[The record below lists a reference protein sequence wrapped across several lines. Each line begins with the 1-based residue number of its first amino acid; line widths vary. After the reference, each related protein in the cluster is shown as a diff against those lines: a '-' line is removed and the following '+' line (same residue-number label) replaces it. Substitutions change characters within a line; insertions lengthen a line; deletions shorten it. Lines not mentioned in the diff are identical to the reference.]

1 MKFVEGFKKFAWEIN
16 QQAAADFSRGAQ
28 QGYGANDLKSGWQ
41 NIKNQLG
48 FGGNAPKPQQAGT
61 VERSGG

>member
-1 MKFVEGFKKFAWEIN
+1 MKFVEGFKKVAWEIN

-28 QGYGANDLKSGWQ
+28 KGYGSDELKAGWQ

-48 FGGNAPKPQQAGT
+48 FGNAPKPQQAGT
-61 VERSGG
+61 VERAGG